1 MAGHFLANFAR
12 PDHGR
17 PIPGQNPLIFLANSS
32 RPGHGRPFRVRIPSF
47 VLFILSLKVAMVKA
61 SLAVMRSQQ
70 LIFTSFDPVPS
81 SFKEFV
87 VYSLFALIL
96 TLQKLHSSLNAM
108 KVQSSSFLSIS
119 LANMSLS

>member
-1 MAGHFLANFAR
+1 
-12 PDHGR
+12 
-17 PIPGQNPLIFLANSS
+17 
-32 RPGHGRPFRVRIPSF
+32 
-47 VLFILSLKVAMVKA
+47 MVKA
-61 SLAVMRSQQ
+61 SLAVMRSHQ

-96 TLQKLHSSLNAM
+96 ALQKLHPSLNAM
-108 KVQSSSFLSIS
+108 KVQSGSFLSIS